1 MKENKKLNKKFLQW
15 VEIDSS
21 ALKYNI
27 QQFRNLIGS
36 TKKMAV
42 IVKANAYG
50 HGILE
55 ISKLASQYDTDWLGV
70 NSLEE
75 ALLLRKN
82 GINLPIILLGY
93 VPLSELQEAVEN
105 NLRLTVYNQETIDKL
120 DEITSKIKRKAYLHV
135 KLETGTHRQG
145 IKGKD
150 LLPFIER
157 IKRYP
162 YLIIE
167 GISTHFANIEDTTDH
182 SYAQSQL
189 EKFNY
194 YLNLLIKNKIEIPIK
209 HTACSA
215 ATILFPKTHFDLVRV
230 GIGIYGLWPSNETYL
245 SCIQNQR
252 EPVNLKPVLTWKTK
266 IVQIKEVPEGAYI
279 GYGCTYKTTRP
290 TRLAVLPM
298 GYYDGYDR
306 HLSNSSYVLVKGK
319 RAPLRGRVAMNI
331 ITVDITDIP
340 GVKLEDEVVLL
351 GQQGKETITAEYLAS
366 LCGTINYEIVTRINP
381 LVPRLVK

>member
-1 MKENKKLNKKFLQW
+1 MDKELFQW
-15 VEIDSS
+15 IEIDSS
-21 ALKYNI
+21 ALEHNI
-27 QQFRNLIGS
+27 QQFCNLIGS
-36 TKKMAV
+36 TKKIAV

-50 HGILE
+50 HGIIE
-55 ISKLASQYDTDWLGV
+55 ISKLASKYGADWLGV

-75 ALLLRKN
+75 ALLLREK

-93 VPLSELQEAVEN
+93 VPLSELQKAVEN
-105 NLRLTVYNQETIDKL
+105 NIRLTVYNQETIDKL
-120 DEITSKIKRKAYLHV
+120 GKITSKVKRKAYLHI

-145 IKGKD
+145 IKGED
-150 LLPFIER
+150 LLPFIRR
-157 IKRYP
+157 IEKYH

-189 EKFNY
+189 EKFNQ
-194 YLNLLIKNKIEIPIK
+194 YLNLLKKNKIEIPIK

-215 ATILFPKTHFDLVRV
+215 ATILFPETYFDMARV
-230 GIGIYGLWPSNETYL
+230 GIGIYGLWPSKETYL
-245 SCIQNQR
+245 SCIQDKR
-252 EPVNLKPVLTWKTK
+252 EPVSLKPVLSWKTK
-266 IVQIKEVPEGAYI
+266 IIQIKEVQEGAFI

-290 TRLAVLPM
+290 TRLAVLPV

-319 RAPLRGRVAMNI
+319 RAPLRGRVAMNF

-340 GVKLEDEVVLL
+340 GVKLEEEVALI
-351 GQQGKETITAEYLAS
+351 GRQGKETLTAEYLAS

-381 LVPRLVK
+381 LIPRLVR